1 MKNRWKLVAGA
12 LLMALVLA
20 ACGGDDNAGGDTGSS
35 TGTTGTTTAATGTS
49 GGGSVSPEEYVKS
62 VCTSMSTWV
71 SDVQNLSNSFG
82 SDVDPTDL
90 EATKN
95 AIVDLFG
102 QMLDATDT
110 LISSLQ
116 AAGTPDI
123 DNGDQI
129 KAALSD
135 SFTQARQA
143 LSDAKD
149 QIANLDTSDPT
160 QFATQLQGIGTAIQS
175 SMSGI
180 TGSLSGLQAPELEQA
195 AANEPACA
203 SLAAGASGASG
214 TT

>member
-20 ACGGDDNAGGDTGSS
+20 ACGGDDNSGGDTGSS
-35 TGTTGTTTAATGTS
+35 PGTTASTGTTGGGT
-49 GGGSVSPEEYVKS
+49 VSADEYVHS

-71 SDVQNLSNSFG
+71 TDVQNLSNSFG

-102 QMLDATDT
+102 QMVDATDK

-116 AAGTPDI
+116 AAGTPDV

-129 KAALSD
+129 KAALND